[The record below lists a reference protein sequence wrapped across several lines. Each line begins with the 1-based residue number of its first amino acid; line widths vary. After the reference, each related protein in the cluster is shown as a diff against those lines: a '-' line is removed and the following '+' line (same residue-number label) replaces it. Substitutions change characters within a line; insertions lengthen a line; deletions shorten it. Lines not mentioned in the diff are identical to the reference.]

1 MQTKQRSTRRFKQ
14 NLAACSLLTL
24 LFSAGWV
31 RGNPYPLSPILEG
44 ISWNEAS
51 KQRYAADSD
60 LWDSAWASDD
70 NVYAGWGDGEGFS
83 GRTKSQMGFS
93 QLSGSPAAGTL

>member
-1 MQTKQRSTRRFKQ
+1 MNAKLSRF
-14 NLAACSLLTL
+14 LTL
-24 LFSAGWV
+24 LLGAAV
-31 RGNPYPLSPILEG
+31 AAANPYPPSPILEG

-60 LWDSAWASDD
+60 LWDSAWASDG

-83 GRTKSQMGFS
+83 GRTKA
-93 QLSGSPAAGTL
+93 PALEDRTVFQGEYCRFQCLDAS